1 MQYIFI
7 IAVIFIVI
15 AVLFFI
21 TNSRVISYDKDWI
34 KAVKRKVVNA
44 DKKYVFE
51 ENGDI
56 IIDNKK
62 KLTLI
67 KAKNN
72 KMAVYSNSDFI
83 NKFMLVFSAYTSVKV
98 TFMEGYIIDNNKLYY
113 TYAYKS
119 SYYKKLNDWM
129 NNNGVFES
137 KEVWVANKKV
147 NWKTFPSPREN
158 DINWEKK
165 VLIGDIVKI

>member
-1 MQYIFI
+1 MQYVFI
-7 IAVIFIVI
+7 IAVIVIVTTI
-15 AVLFFI
+15 LFFI
-21 TNSRVISYDKDWI
+21 TNNKIISYDKDWI
-34 KAVKRKVVNA
+34 KTIKKRVVNA

-51 ENGDI
+51 DNGDI
-56 IIDNKK
+56 LIDNKK
-62 KLTLI
+62 KLILI

-72 KMAVYSNSDFI
+72 KMAVYSNTDFL
-83 NKFMLVFSAYTSVKV
+83 NKFMLVFSAYSSIKV
-98 TFMEGYIIDNNKLYY
+98 TFMEGYIVENDKFYY

-137 KEVWVANKKV
+137 KEVWTANKKV
-147 NWKTFPSPREN
+147 NWKTFPAPKEN

>member
-1 MQYIFI
+1 MQYLFI
-7 IAVIFIVI
+7 IAVIVIVI

-21 TNSRVISYDKDWI
+21 TNNRVISYDRDWI
-34 KAVKRKVVNA
+34 QTIKKKVVNA
-44 DKKYVFE
+44 EKKYVFQE
-51 ENGDI
+51 DGSI
-56 IIDNKK
+56 VIDNKK

-72 KMAVYSNSDFI
+72 NMAIYSNTDFI
-83 NKFMLVFSAYTSVKV
+83 NKFMLVFSAYSSIKV
-98 TFMEGYIIDNNKLYY
+98 TFMEGYIVENDKLYY

-129 NNNGVFES
+129 NANGVFQS
-137 KEVWVANKKV
+137 KEVWVANKKI
-147 NWKTFPSPREN
+147 NWKTFPAPREN

>member
-62 KLTLI
+62 KTYF
-67 KAKNN
+67 N
-72 KMAVYSNSDFI
+72 KS
-83 NKFMLVFSAYTSVKV
+83 
-98 TFMEGYIIDNNKLYY
+98 
-113 TYAYKS
+113 
-119 SYYKKLNDWM
+119 
-129 NNNGVFES
+129 
-137 KEVWVANKKV
+137 
-147 NWKTFPSPREN
+147 
-158 DINWEKK
+158 
-165 VLIGDIVKI
+165 

>member
-7 IAVIFIVI
+7 IAVII
-15 AVLFFI
+15 AVTTVLFFI
-21 TNSRVISYDKDWI
+21 TNNKIISYDKDWI
-34 KAVKRKVVNA
+34 KTIKKRVVNA

-51 ENGDI
+51 DNGDI
-56 IIDNKK
+56 LIDNKK
-62 KLTLI
+62 KLILI

-83 NKFMLVFSAYTSVKV
+83 NKFMLIFSAYTSVKV
-98 TFMEGYIIDNNKLYY
+98 TFMEGYIVDNNKLYY
-113 TYAYKS
+113 TYAYKA
-119 SYYKKLNDWM
+119 SYYKKLNNWM
-129 NNNGVFES
+129 KNNGVFES

-147 NWKTFPSPREN
+147 NWKTFPAPKEN

>member
-7 IAVIFIVI
+7 IAVII
-15 AVLFFI
+15 AVTTVLFFI
-21 TNSRVISYDKDWI
+21 TNNKIISYDKDWI
-34 KAVKRKVVNA
+34 KTIKKRAVNA

-51 ENGDI
+51 DNGDI
-56 IIDNKK
+56 LIDNKK

-72 KMAVYSNSDFI
+72 KMAIYSNSDFI
-83 NKFMLVFSAYTSVKV
+83 NKFMLIFSAYSSIKV
-98 TFMEGYIIDNNKLYY
+98 TFMEGYIVENDKLYY

-119 SYYKKLNDWM
+119 SYYKKLNNWM
-129 NNNGVFES
+129 KNNGVFQS

>member
-7 IAVIFIVI
+7 IAVIVAVI

-21 TNSRVISYDKDWI
+21 TNNRVISYDKDWI
-34 KAVKRKVVNA
+34 RAVKRRAVNG
-44 DKKYVFE
+44 DKKYIFE

-62 KLTLI
+62 KLALI

-72 KMAVYSNSDFI
+72 KMAVYSNTDFI
-83 NKFMLVFSAYTSVKV
+83 NKFMLVFSAYGSIKV
-98 TFMEGYIIDNNKLYY
+98 TFMEGYIVENDKLYY

-129 NNNGVFES
+129 KNNGVFES

-147 NWKTFPSPREN
+147 NWKTFPAPREN

>member
-7 IAVIFIVI
+7 IAVII
-15 AVLFFI
+15 AVTTVLFFI
-21 TNSRVISYDKDWI
+21 TNNKIISYDKDWI
-34 KAVKRKVVNA
+34 KTIKKRVVNA

-51 ENGDI
+51 DNGDI
-56 IIDNKK
+56 LIDNKK

-72 KMAVYSNSDFI
+72 KMAIYRNSDFI
-83 NKFMLVFSAYTSVKV
+83 NKFMLIFSAYSSTKV
-98 TFMEGYIIDNNKLYY
+98 TFMEGYIVENDKLYY

-119 SYYKKLNDWM
+119 SYYKKLNNWM
-129 NNNGVFES
+129 KNNGVFES

>member
-7 IAVIFIVI
+7 IAVIVAVI

-21 TNSRVISYDKDWI
+21 TNNRVISYDGDWI
-34 KAVKRKVVNA
+34 RAVKRRAVNG
-44 DKKYVFE
+44 DKKYIFE

-62 KLTLI
+62 KLALI

-72 KMAVYSNSDFI
+72 KMAVYSNTDFI
-83 NKFMLVFSAYTSVKV
+83 NKFMLVFSAYGSIKV
-98 TFMEGYIIDNNKLYY
+98 TFMEGYIVENDKLYY
-113 TYAYKS
+113 TYAYKA

-129 NNNGVFES
+129 KNNGVFES
-137 KEVWVANKKV
+137 KEVWAANKKV
-147 NWKTFPSPREN
+147 NWKTFPAPREN